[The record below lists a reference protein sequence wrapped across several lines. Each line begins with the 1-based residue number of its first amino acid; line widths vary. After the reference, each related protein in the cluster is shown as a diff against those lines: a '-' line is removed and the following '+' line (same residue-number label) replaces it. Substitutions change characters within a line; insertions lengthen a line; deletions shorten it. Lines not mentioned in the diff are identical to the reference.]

1 MRIKLLV
8 VVGVLLLLSSC
19 TSVIVDTSGW
29 SSGNKS
35 AFMKILQEDKYLSMC
50 NQTQLYNQV
59 KSSNDS
65 KLLTKMLLAYTQN
78 LANGCIN
85 IKSFNASQATK
96 KHRDVD
102 TNYQFDFQKINGNTI
117 VAQLQKGETI
127 ENILKP
133 YIPTHPEFFALV
145 NKYKLLKA
153 SGKTDAKTLHKIRLN
168 IERLKLLTPYL
179 GQNYVM
185 INVPEFTMRFV
196 ENQKTAM
203 KFGVVI
209 GKYEKQTPIFSSAMQ
224 YIVVN
229 PTWNVPDSIARKTI
243 IPYVRNGSG
252 YLNSRNMV
260 AKKCYDLSCESFNPA
275 SIDWTP
281 YLQNKNKPIPYK
293 FIQKPSKGNA
303 LGRVKFIFP
312 NHYAVYMHDTN
323 AKELFKTRTR
333 ASRSQSSGCIRLEK
347 PLDMLHHVAAKYTHE
362 SPQSVKAKYNSYKT
376 HNINLKAPIRVH
388 TVYLTAF
395 VDDCGGLI
403 MSEDL
408 YGFDASQ
415 KLTF

>member
-8 VVGVLLLLSSC
+8 VLAVLLLLSSC
-19 TSVIVDTSGW
+19 TGIVDTHGW

-35 AFMKILQEDKYLSMC
+35 AFMKILHEDKYLSIC
-50 NQTQLYNQV
+50 NQTTLYNQV
-59 KSSNDS
+59 KSSSDTQ
-65 KLLTKMLLAYTQN
+65 LLTKMFLAYTHN

-85 IKSFNASQATK
+85 TKSFNASQAAK
-96 KHRDVD
+96 KRREVD
-102 TNYQFDFQKINGNTI
+102 TYYKFDIQKVDSNAI
-117 VAQLQKGETI
+117 VAQLKNGETI

-133 YIPTHPEFFALV
+133 YIPTYPEFFALV

-153 SGKTDAKTLHKIRLN
+153 SGKTDAKTLRKIRLN
-168 IERLKLLTPYL
+168 IERLKLLTPHL
-179 GQNYVM
+179 GKNYVI
-185 INVPEFTMRFV
+185 INVPEFNVRFI
-196 ENQKTAM
+196 EEQKTAM

-275 SIDWTP
+275 SINWTP
-281 YLQNKNKPIPYK
+281 YLQDKNKPIPYK

-323 AKELFKTRTR
+323 AKNLFKSRTR

-347 PLDMLHHVAAKYTHE
+347 PLDMLHHIAAKYTHE

-376 HNINLKAPIRVH
+376 HNIKLKAPIRVH

-395 VDDCGGLI
+395 VDDCGDLI